1 MVVSLRSVRI
11 GPHVARAM
19 QNAPA
24 ILTLLLVIA
33 VAALIASSFVGDSH
47 SPYGTCYAPSGR
59 AIPCDAIEK
68 RP

>member
-1 MVVSLRSVRI
+1 MVLSLRSLRTNQLVSCGI
-11 GPHVARAM
+11 E
-19 QNAPA
+19 NALT

-59 AIPCDAIEK
+59 TIPCDAIEK
-68 RP
+68 RR